1 MERLKCLDWFQKGV
15 LLILA
20 AMTLLFAVLYP
31 VVIGRVG
38 YEYRDAVLIPAQS
51 GGGTVYS
58 GKLGGTPAS
67 FTVTDDSVEFRYGD
81 KVYGPYTVV
90 VDPSAIPEDMD
101 PSDNITGVELL
112 CGG

>member
-51 GGGTVYS
+51 GGSTVYS
-58 GKLGGTPAS
+58 GKLGG
-67 FTVTDDSVEFRYGD
+67 DSGQLYRHRRFRGIPLRRQ
-81 KVYGPYTVV
+81 GLR
-90 VDPSAIPEDMD
+90 AIHR
-101 PSDNITGVELL
+101 SS
-112 CGG
+112 

>member
-38 YEYRDAVLIPAQS
+38 YEYRDAVLIPRSRAAAPS
-51 GGGTVYS
+51 
-58 GKLGGTPAS
+58 TPAS
-67 FTVTDDSVEFRYGD
+67 WAGLRPALPSPTIPWNSVTATRSTGH
-81 KVYGPYTVV
+81 T
-90 VDPSAIPEDMD
+90 PS
-101 PSDNITGVELL
+101 S
-112 CGG
+112 